1 MILRIRTRQLTSQ
14 VYDVR
19 GKVLADIKPTGRR
32 RAENVE
38 VDPTFEILR
47 DISDRPAGRR
57 ARRSAAVAEA
67 TPVTERNHAGRRYE
81 GVRRYGVAPMQADLA
96 AEFADNVIPLAPHRV
111 SAPAAE
117 PADDALFEAIHAP
130 QQPKSKLGFTH
141 KVAAV
146 AAVSGLTLAAISPQL
161 SSDATDSLASD
172 AQRTATSAVV
182 DVKAPGSGELQVQR
196 AAMTSDR
203 SEQVVKEERF
213 SEVLTA
219 SGGDVSRI
227 ATPGLLDRPL
237 ESNRITSPFG
247 HRKNPTGP
255 GYMNH
260 SGIDYGVACGTPVMA
275 AASGTVTVS
284 NWAGH
289 SGKRVTI
296 SHGNGLETGYS
307 HNSSL
312 IAKVGQKVERGEVI
326 ALSGTTGNSTGCH
339 VHFEVITNG
348 QFQNPAGWL

>member
-1 MILRIRTRQLTSQ
+1 MANT
-14 VYDVR
+14 
-19 GKVLADIKPTGRR
+19 KPTGRR
-32 RAENVE
+32 CAEGVE
-38 VDPTFEILR
+38 LDPTLEVLR
-47 DISDRPAGRR
+47 DTTSRSAGRR
-57 ARRSAAVAEA
+57 ARRSALETEQAPMAE
-67 TPVTERNHAGRRYE
+67 RHHAGRRYE
-81 GVRRYGVAPMQADLA
+81 EIQRYGIAPEQADLA
-96 AEFADNVIPLAPHRV
+96 ARFADNVIPLAP
-111 SAPAAE
+111 SAGSAAPE
-117 PADDALFEAIHAP
+117 QVEDKLFEALHAP
-130 QQPKSKLGFTH
+130 RQPKSRLGFTH

-146 AAVSGLTLAAISPQL
+146 AAVSGLTLAAITPHFSGDEVE
-161 SSDATDSLASD
+161 SFAAE

-182 DVKAPGSGELQVQR
+182 DVKAPGNGEVEVVR
-196 AAMTSDR
+196 AALTSDR

-219 SGGDVSRI
+219 SGGDISTI
-227 ATPGLLDRPL
+227 ASPGLLDRPL
-237 ESNRITSPFG
+237 DSNRITSPFG
-247 HRKNPTGP
+247 HRKNPTGA

-260 SGIDYGVACGTPVMA
+260 SGIDYGVACGTPVKA

-284 NWAGH
+284 GWAGH

>member
-1 MILRIRTRQLTSQ
+1 M
-14 VYDVR
+14 R
-19 GKVLADIKPTGRR
+19 GKVLADIQPTGRR

-38 VDPTFEILR
+38 IDPTFEILR
-47 DISDRPAGRR
+47 DTGDRPAGRR
-57 ARRSAAVAEA
+57 ARRSAVAPDAV
-67 TPVTERNHAGRRYE
+67 PMVERDHAGRRYE
-81 GVRRYGVAPMQADLA
+81 GVRRYGVAPLQADLA
-96 AEFADNVIPLAPHRV
+96 ANFADNVVPLAAPHTK
-111 SAPAAE
+111 STSGE
-117 PADDALFEAIHAP
+117 PREDALFEVLQAP
-130 QQPKSKLGFTH
+130 RQPKSKLGFTH

-146 AAVSGLTLAAISPQL
+146 AAVSGLTLAAISPQFT
-161 SSDATDSLASD
+161 SSNEESLAVE

-182 DVKAPGSGELQVQR
+182 DVKAPGNGEVQVQR
-196 AAMTSDR
+196 AALTSER
-203 SEQVVKEERF
+203 SESVVKEERF

-219 SGGDVSRI
+219 SGGDIARL

-247 HRKNPTGP
+247 HRKNPTGA
-255 GYMNH
+255 GFMNH

>member
-1 MILRIRTRQLTSQ
+1 M
-14 VYDVR
+14 R
-19 GKVLADIKPTGRR
+19 GKDLAETKPTGRR
-32 RAENVE
+32 RAEDVE
-38 VDPTFEILR
+38 LDPTFEILCDSAGR
-47 DISDRPAGRR
+47 SAGRR
-57 ARRSAAVAEA
+57 ARRSALDASQV
-67 TPVTERNHAGRRYE
+67 PLVERHHAGRRYE
-81 GVRRYGVAPMQADLA
+81 ETQRYGIAPVQADLA
-96 AEFADNVIPLAPHRV
+96 SRFADNVIPLAP
-111 SAPAAE
+111 STQAAASE
-117 PADDALFEAIHAP
+117 PSEDKLFEALRAP
-130 QQPKSKLGFTH
+130 RQVKSRLGFTH

-146 AAVSGLTLAAISPQL
+146 AAVSGLTLAAVAPQL
-161 SSDATDSLASD
+161 SGDEAESFAAE

-182 DVKAPGSGELQVQR
+182 DVKAPGSGELEVER
-196 AAMTSDR
+196 AALTSDR

-219 SGGDVSRI
+219 SGGDISLI
-227 ATPGLLDRPL
+227 AAPGLLDRPL
-237 ESNRITSPFG
+237 DSNRITSPFG
-247 HRKNPTGP
+247 HRKNPTGA

-260 SGIDYGVACGTPVMA
+260 SGIDYGVACGTPVKA
-275 AASGTVTVS
+275 AASGEVIVS
-284 NWAGH
+284 DWAGH